1 MDAPTFVFIAAST
14 LERCTS
20 IPHLPC
26 EIRELIVSFTLPR
39 VLHKCARCHA
49 ATLLQSHACTL
60 VQERA
65 YTVIDD
71 IGFICLPCVSNALIE
86 KQRAS

>member
-1 MDAPTFVFIAAST
+1 MDTSTFVFVAAST
-14 LERCTS
+14 LERCKS
-20 IPHLPC
+20 VPHLPC
-26 EIRELIVSFTLPR
+26 EIREIIVSFTLPR
-39 VLHKCARCHA
+39 VLHECARCHA

-60 VQERA
+60 IQERA

-71 IGFICLPCVSNALIE
+71 IGFICLQCVASELLE